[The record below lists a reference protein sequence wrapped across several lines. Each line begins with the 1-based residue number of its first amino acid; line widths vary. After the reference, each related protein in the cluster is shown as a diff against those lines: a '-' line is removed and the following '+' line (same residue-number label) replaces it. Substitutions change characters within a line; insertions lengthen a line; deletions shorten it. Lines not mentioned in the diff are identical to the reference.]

1 MAEDIQF
8 GVKRRRAHH
17 GLGDAPDLCT
27 PEAERGTFL
36 RYNPNPNL
44 TLTLKPYANRLNLGR
59 GLWQDM
65 ARVRRWRC
73 FTHPIAQYKQS
84 K

>member
-44 TLTLKPYANRLNLGR
+44 TLTLKPYLPMLTASISAAACGKI
-59 GLWQDM
+59 WQE
-65 ARVRRWRC
+65 
-73 FTHPIAQYKQS
+73 
-84 K
+84 